1 MRVSE
6 ERRWSQRSLSKG
18 LIPGFLICAP
28 FGPIGLL
35 CVRIT
40 LVDGKLAGVASVLGA
55 SVVDA
60 LYCAIAGL
68 GISYISNFLRNEHTP
83 LQVGR
88 RTRADR
94 SWESPSFFLTH
105 RRKTLSQRGTEFLL
119 PWGLRSSSCWP
130 TLISILVFTATFT
143 GLGIEGWQDAQVPT
157 AALVLGV
164 FAGSALWAPIF
175 VAGVS
180 LFSPQLTLS
189 QLRFANRIAGAILFF
204 FGAVVC
210 LLALLR

>member
-1 MRVSE
+1 M
-6 ERRWSQRSLSKG
+6 
-18 LIPGFLICAP
+18 
-28 FGPIGLL
+28 
-35 CVRIT
+35 
-40 LVDGKLAGVASVLGA
+40 DGKLAGVASVLGA

-68 GISYISNFLRNEHTP
+68 GISYIANFLRNEHTP
-83 LQVGR
+83 LQVAGGLVLIIMGI
-88 RTRADR
+88 TVFL
-94 SWESPSFFLTH
+94 SHPSEKGPEATGHGL
-105 RRKTLSQRGTEFLL
+105 LAALGSSFLL
-119 PWGLRSSSCWP
+119 MLANPMP
-130 TLISILVFTATFT
+130 ILVFTATFT
-143 GLGIEGWQDAQVPT
+143 GLGIHGWQSAQAPT

-164 FAGSALWAPIF
+164 FSGSALWAPIF
-175 VAGVS
+175 VAAVS

>member
-1 MRVSE
+1 MESAF
-6 ERRWSQRSLSKG
+6 LIKG
-18 LIPGFLICAP
+18 LIAGFLICAP

-60 LYCAIAGL
+60 FYCALAGL

-83 LQVGR
+83 LQVVGGLVLIIMGI
-88 RTRADR
+88 TVFLSHPSEKDP
-94 SWESPSFFLTH
+94 ESKGHGVLAALAS
-105 RRKTLSQRGTEFLL
+105 SFLL
-119 PWGLRSSSCWP
+119 MLANP
-130 TLISILVFTATFT
+130 ISILVFTATFT
-143 GLGIEGWQDAQVPT
+143 GLGIHGWQDAQAPT

-164 FAGSALWAPIF
+164 FIGSALWAPIF
-175 VAGVS
+175 VAAVS

-189 QLRFANRIAGAILFF
+189 QLRFANRITGAILFC

-210 LLALLR
+210 LLALLRRMT

>member
-1 MRVSE
+1 MESTFFI
-6 ERRWSQRSLSKG
+6 KG
-18 LIPGFLICAP
+18 LIAGFLICAP

-35 CVRIT
+35 CVTRT
-40 LVDGKLAGVASVLGA
+40 LMDGKLAGVASVLGA

-68 GISYISNFLRNEHTP
+68 GISYIANFLRKEHTP
-83 LQVGR
+83 LQMAGGLVLIIVGI
-88 RTRADR
+88 TI
-94 SWESPSFFLTH
+94 FLSH
-105 RRKTLSQRGTEFLL
+105 ASEKGPEAKGHGLLAALGSSFLL
-119 PWGLRSSSCWP
+119 MLANPMP
-130 TLISILVFTATFT
+130 ILVFTATFT
-143 GLGIEGWQDAQVPT
+143 GLGIHGWQYAQAPT

-164 FAGSALWAPIF
+164 FLGSALWAPIF
-175 VAGVS
+175 VAAVS

-189 QLRFANRIAGAILFF
+189 QLRFANRIAGAILFC

>member
-1 MRVSE
+1 MSIRGEKVESE
-6 ERRWSQRSLSKG
+6 FFIKG
-18 LIPGFLICAP
+18 LIAGFLICAP

-60 LYCAIAGL
+60 LYCAVAGL

-83 LQVGR
+83 LQVAGGLVLIIMGISVFLSHPSEK
-88 RTRADR
+88 DP
-94 SWESPSFFLTH
+94 ESKGHGVLGALGS
-105 RRKTLSQRGTEFLL
+105 SFLL
-119 PWGLRSSSCWP
+119 MLANP
-130 TLISILVFTATFT
+130 ISILVFTATFT
-143 GLGIEGWQDAQVPT
+143 GLGIQGWQDAQAPT

-175 VAGVS
+175 VAAVS
-180 LFSPQLTLS
+180 LFRPQLTLS
-189 QLRFANRIAGAILFF
+189 QLRFANRITGAILFF